1 MNIKEDLIRL
11 NGIVDGLSIAIEK
24 LHLEEYDGEKAYKEI
39 VQEMRKFTQHLSRR
53 TNEYYGGM
61 QEMTNEEKYKTPEE
75 REEAY
80 HRFCSGRIC
89 HECPAHDKNVNSCLL
104 QWLSLEEEKGEN
116 NETNRKN
123 QP

>member
-61 QEMTNEEKYKTPEE
+61 QEITNEEKYRTPRE
-75 REEAY
+75 REVEY
-80 HRFCSGRIC
+80 HKFCHNHKCTG
-89 HECPAHDKNVNSCLL
+89 CPANPRKANSCLL
-104 QWLSLEEEKGEN
+104 YWLSLKAEDEGEKN
-116 NETNRKN
+116 D
-123 QP
+123 